1 MTSDSND
8 RPPFRA
14 DHVGSLLRPGNL
26 TQAFRAFH
34 KGEIEADAFRAT
46 QDAAIADVVKL
57 QEDVGL
63 HAITDGEFRRGSY
76 WSHFVER
83 IDGLTVAPARFQFR
97 DDHGDATEFTA
108 PHVSAKLERR
118 DGISTDEFRFLSQVT
133 ERTPKIT
140 MPSPPTMHFWR
151 GRDGMEPGVYDT
163 VAEFFADL
171 AAVYR
176 AEIAELAGLGARYI
190 QLDEVPL
197 AMLCDPDVAA
207 ALAAAGEDPEGLVD
221 QYIAAIN
228 DALADRPPA
237 LTAALH
243 LCRGNFKGR
252 HLSAGGYE
260 AIAER
265 LFQEIDVDGFF
276 LEYDTPR
283 AGDFAPLRFVPAGK
297 TVVLGL
303 ISSKTPELEPIDELR
318 RRVDEAAQYL
328 PLEQL
333 CLSPQCGFAS
343 TVAGNPLSEADEI
356 AKLRL
361 VVETAAEIWA

>member
-1 MTSDSND
+1 MASDNHE

-14 DHVGSLLRPGNL
+14 DHVGSLLRPGRL

-34 KGEIEADAFRAT
+34 QGEIEADAFRAA
-46 QDAAIADVVKL
+46 QDAAITEVVRL

-63 HAITDGEFRRGSY
+63 QSITDGEFRRGSY

-83 IDGLTVAPARFQFR
+83 IEGLTIAPARFQFR
-97 DDHGDATEFTA
+97 DEQGVETAFTA
-108 PHVSAKLERR
+108 PHVTGRLARR
-118 DGISTDEFRFLSQVT
+118 DGISTDEFRFLKQAT

-151 GRDGMEPGVYDT
+151 GRDGIARDAYET

-171 AAVYR
+171 AAIYQ

-207 ALAAAGEDPEGLVD
+207 TLSAAGEDPDALVD
-221 QYIAAIN
+221 QYVAAIN
-228 DALADRPPA
+228 GALADRPPA
-237 LTAALH
+237 VTVALH

-260 AIAER
+260 TIAER
-265 LFQEIDVDGFF
+265 LFREIDVDAFF

-283 AGDFAPLRFVPAGK
+283 AGDFAPLRFVPATK
-297 TVVLGL
+297 RVVLGL
-303 ISSKTPELEPIDELR
+303 VSSKTPELEPTDELR
-318 RRVDEAAQYL
+318 RRVDVAAEYL

-343 TVAGNPLSEADEI
+343 TVAGNPLTEQDEI

-361 VVETAAEIWA
+361 VVETAAEIWS

>member
-1 MTSDSND
+1 MV
-8 RPPFRA
+8 R
-14 DHVGSLLRPGNL
+14 
-26 TQAFRAFH
+26 
-34 KGEIEADAFRAT
+34 
-46 QDAAIADVVKL
+46 L

-63 HAITDGEFRRGSY
+63 RSITDGEFRRGSY

-83 IDGLTVAPARFQFR
+83 IEGLAIAPARFQFR
-97 DDHGDATEFTA
+97 NEQGAETAFTA
-108 PHVSAKLERR
+108 PHVAGRLARR
-118 DGISTDEFRFLSQVT
+118 DGISTDEFRFLSQAT

-151 GRDGMEPGVYDT
+151 GRDAIAPGTYAT
-163 VAEFFADL
+163 VEEFFADL
-171 AAVYR
+171 ATVYR
-176 AEIAELAGLGARYI
+176 AEIAELAALGARYI

-207 ALAAAGEDPEGLVD
+207 ALAAAGEDPEALVD
-221 QYIAAIN
+221 LYIRAIN
-228 DALADRPPA
+228 DALADRPPS

-265 LFQEIDVDGFF
+265 LFHEIDVDGFF

-297 TVVLGL
+297 RVVLGL
-303 ISSKTPELEPIDELR
+303 ISSKTPALEPTDALR
-318 RRVDEAAQYL
+318 RRVDAATEFL
-328 PLEQL
+328 PLDQL

-343 TVAGNPLSEADEI
+343 TVAGNPLTETDEI

-361 VVETAAEIWA
+361 VVETAAEVWA

>member
-1 MTSDSND
+1 MTSADPG

-14 DHVGSLLRPGNL
+14 DHVGSLLRPGRL
-26 TQAFRAFH
+26 TRAFRAFNQ
-34 KGEIEADAFRAT
+34 GEIEADAFRAA
-46 QDAAIADVVKL
+46 QDAAIADVIRL

-63 HAITDGEFRRGSY
+63 QSITDGEFRRGSY

-83 IDGLTVAPARFQFR
+83 IEGLTIAPARFQFR
-97 DDHGDATEFTA
+97 DEQGVETAFTA
-108 PHVSAKLERR
+108 PHVTGRLARR
-118 DGISTDEFRFLSQVT
+118 DGISTDEFRFLSAT
-133 ERTPKIT
+133 TARTPKIT

-151 GRDGMEPGVYDT
+151 GRDAIAPGTYDT
-163 VAEFFADL
+163 VEEFFADL
-171 AAVYR
+171 ATVYR
-176 AEIAELAGLGARYI
+176 AEIAELAAMGARYI

-207 ALAAAGEDPEGLVD
+207 ALTAAGEDPDALVD
-221 QYIAAIN
+221 LYIRAIN
-228 DALADRPPA
+228 AALADRPPSV
-237 LTAALH
+237 TAALH

-265 LFQEIDVDGFF
+265 LFHEIDVDGFF

-297 TVVLGL
+297 RVVLGL
-303 ISSKTPELEPIDELR
+303 ISSKTPALEPVDALR
-318 RRVDEAAQYL
+318 RRIDAAAEFL
-328 PLEQL
+328 PLDQL

-343 TVAGNPLSEADEI
+343 TVAGNPLTETDEI

-361 VVETAAEIWA
+361 VVETAAAIWA